1 MLVQARSLHLVNPIK
16 GVAPAHLDLIACTY
30 RSARTKHVPVAQQ
43 KEVAPVSDINNI
55 AAPGLPVRGTAPVSE
70 VGVGVTKRV
79 ARPSEL
85 HRYCTTGA
93 KFAVA
98 NGDLGRHVQ
107 VQTTLMTDAAT
118 GIPPSA
124 YARRT

>member
-1 MLVQARSLHLVNPIK
+1 
-16 GVAPAHLDLIACTY
+16 
-30 RSARTKHVPVAQQ
+30 
-43 KEVAPVSDINNI
+43 VSGINNI
-55 AAPGLPVRGTAPVSE
+55 ATLGRPVPGATLVSE
-70 VGVGVTKRV
+70 VGVGVKKRL

-85 HRYCTTGA
+85 HRYCATGA

-107 VQTTLMTDAAT
+107 VQTTPMTDAGT

>member
-1 MLVQARSLHLVNPIK
+1 M
-16 GVAPAHLDLIACTY
+16 
-30 RSARTKHVPVAQQ
+30 
-43 KEVAPVSDINNI
+43 SDIINI
-55 AAPGLPVRGTAPVSE
+55 ATLGLPVPGATLVSE
-70 VGVGVTKRV
+70 VGVGAKKRV

-98 NGDLGRHVQ
+98 NGDLSQHVQ
-107 VQTTLMTDAAT
+107 VQTTPMTDAGT
-118 GIPPSA
+118 GVPPSA

>member
-1 MLVQARSLHLVNPIK
+1 
-16 GVAPAHLDLIACTY
+16 
-30 RSARTKHVPVAQQ
+30 
-43 KEVAPVSDINNI
+43 VSDIKKI
-55 AAPGLPVRGTAPVSE
+55 ATIGRPVPGATLVSE
-70 VGVGVTKRV
+70 VGVGVTKRL

-85 HRYCTTGA
+85 PRYRTTGA

-98 NGDLGRHVQ
+98 NGDLGLHVQ
-107 VQTTLMTDAAT
+107 VQTTPMTDAGT